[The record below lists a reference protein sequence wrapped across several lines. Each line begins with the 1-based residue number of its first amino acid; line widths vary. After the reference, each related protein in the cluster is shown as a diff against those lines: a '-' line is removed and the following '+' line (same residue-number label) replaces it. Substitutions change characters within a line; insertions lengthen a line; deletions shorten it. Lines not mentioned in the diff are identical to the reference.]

1 MKSPHKILIIRI
13 KSIGDVLF
21 TLPATNV
28 VRENFPESHIT
39 FLVGSEN
46 AGLIEGFPA
55 VDQIITYNRAKLKK
69 PLTALPEFF
78 RILYNLRRGKF
89 SLVID
94 MQGYGETAWLSWFS
108 GAKERWG
115 AVYSKGREWAYTKGV
130 TRRDDIHPADW
141 CQFLLEECGLKTG
154 AVNNEFQLPAAA
166 LKSAR
171 EQYEKSDLALEIRTL
186 YIQPFTSST
195 FKDWPLEN
203 YLTVARHWREKG
215 VQIIFGGGP
224 GDVAAL
230 EPARAAGF
238 SVLAGSPMLV
248 SGGIMKLSTLVLGG
262 DTGMLH
268 LAVGLGKR
276 TIMLIGHIVSGSSDL
291 YQHREWAIVAP
302 EGKGMKAISV
312 ETVIEETAKVLA
324 VG

>member
-1 MKSPHKILIIRI
+1 MDSPRKILIIRI

-21 TLPATNV
+21 TLPATNM
-28 VRENFPESHIT
+28 VRENEPDSHIT
-39 FLVGSEN
+39 FLVGSES
-46 AGLIEGFPA
+46 AGLIKGFPA
-55 VDQIITYNRAKLKK
+55 VDQIITYDRARLKK
-69 PLTALPEFF
+69 PLTALPELL
-78 RILYNLRRGKF
+78 RILYNIRRGKF

-115 AVYSKGREWAYTKGV
+115 AVYSKGRDWAYTKGV

-141 CQFLLEECGLKTG
+141 CQRLLEACGMKAG
-154 AVNNEFQLPAAA
+154 AVKNEFHLPAAA
-166 LKSAR
+166 QDSAR
-171 EQYEKSDLALEIRTL
+171 EWFEKHDLNPEIRTL
-186 YIQPFTSST
+186 YIQPFTSRT

-224 GDVAAL
+224 GDAAAL

-238 SVLAGSPMLV
+238 SVLAGSSMLV
-248 SGGIMKLSTLVLGG
+248 TGGIMQLSSLVLGG

-268 LAVGLGKR
+268 LAVGLGQR

-291 YQHREWAIVAP
+291 YQHREWAVVPP
-302 EGKGMKAISV
+302 EGMGMKAIAV
-312 ETVIEETAKVLA
+312 ETVIEETTAALR
-324 VG
+324 